1 MLEAA
6 AIPSL
11 HVYELTRRYALLD
24 FYSSGYSAIVP
35 NSSHSKLAETLPSI
49 DASQYFIYNASMA
62 SSWVQ
67 DRINTGS
74 DYIKLVA
81 EAYPPTMT
89 QDEHNAINEAAHQA
103 GYWTWTH
110 AATISGYNT
119 SIISKTDFIQ
129 HTPADGNLTDEMI
142 AAIVANKQYVTPTVN
157 IFLQAAAAHV
167 ALNLT
172 DEQTALLNYTI
183 PYNVKRMYD
192 AGIPILTG
200 TDASINGNGP
210 AMIYFGSSLHQE
222 MKLLSQYGISNIDVL
237 KGATSRAAQAY
248 TLLDRGVISPGM
260 RADLLLIQ
268 GNPVDDISNIDNIVK
283 VWTAGIES

>member
-1 MLEAA
+1 
-6 AIPSL
+6 
-11 HVYELTRRYALLD
+11 
-24 FYSSGYSAIVP
+24 
-35 NSSHSKLAETLPSI
+35 
-49 DASQYFIYNASMA
+49 MA

-67 DRINTGS
+67 DRIKTGS

-89 QDEHNAINEAAHQA
+89 LEEHNSIIEASHQA
-103 GYWTWTH
+103 GYRTWTH

-119 SIISKTDFIQ
+119 SILSKTDFIQ

-142 AAIVANKQYVTPTVN
+142 AAMIANKQYVTPTVN
-157 IFLQAAAAHV
+157 IFLQAAAAQV

-172 DEQTALLNYTI
+172 DEETASINYTI
-183 PYNVKRMYD
+183 SYNVKRMYD

-210 AMIYFGSSLHQE
+210 AEIYFGVSLHEE
-222 MKLLSQYGISNIDVL
+222 MKLLSQYGVSNIDVL

-248 TLLDRGVISPGM
+248 NMLDRGIISPGM

-268 GNPVDDISNIDNIVK
+268 GNPVEDISTIDNIVK
-283 VWTAGIES
+283 VWSAGIES